1 MAGAV
6 ASGGDV
12 QNVRKRETVK
22 TDAENSFLTLWGKRH
37 TATSLGIVPLC
48 LSLGLLP
55 VTKATVHQGQAQ
67 CSLDACWL
75 CWNVQGTEF
84 TCVSW
89 AEAQLELGKWT
100 EAGLKGL
107 LHLAS
112 PPGQEPAHLQVPFC
126 LSLTNGP
133 SCAKRSELFA

>member
-1 MAGAV
+1 MAGVV
-6 ASGGDV
+6 AIGGDV

-22 TDAENSFLTLWGKRH
+22 TDAENYFCTLWGRRH
-37 TATSLGIVPLC
+37 TAISLGIVPAC
-48 LSLGLLP
+48 SSLGLLP
-55 VTKATVHQGQAQ
+55 VTKATVHQGQTQ

-75 CWNVQGTEF
+75 CWNVQGREF
-84 TCVSW
+84 SCVTW

-100 EAGLKGL
+100 EAGVKGL

-112 PPGQEPAHLQVPFC
+112 SPGQEPAHLQVLFC
-126 LSLTNGP
+126 LSLTHGP